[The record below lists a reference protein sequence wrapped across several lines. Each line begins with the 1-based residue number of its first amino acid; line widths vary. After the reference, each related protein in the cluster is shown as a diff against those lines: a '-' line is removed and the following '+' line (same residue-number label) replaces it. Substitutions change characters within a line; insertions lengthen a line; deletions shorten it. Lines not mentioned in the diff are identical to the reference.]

1 MSLALLRSSATAR
14 SEVTNE
20 MSFDHPTHW
29 GTERST
35 PDFESNIIKLLAA
48 FRTKQ
53 NPIIHV
59 CHHSLSP
66 SSPLHPSNPGAAF
79 TDYALPQGDEPV
91 ISKSVNSGFIG
102 TDLSDRIKSL
112 GIESLVIVGLTTG
125 HCVSTTTRMAAN
137 LNVVGGENNVV
148 LVSDATAMFNREFE
162 GMMYDAETLHRINLA
177 TINEEFC
184 VVKRTEE
191 VLIEL

>member
-1 MSLALLRSSATAR
+1 MSSSTSRKTGLLLIDVQKGF
-14 SEVTNE
+14 E
-20 MSFDHPTHW
+20 HPTYW

-48 FRTKQ
+48 FRAKQ
-53 NPIIHV
+53 NPIIHI

-66 SSPLHPSNPGAAF
+66 SSPLHPSNPSAAF

-91 ISKSVNSGFIG
+91 ISKSVNSAFIG
-102 TDLSDRIKSL
+102 TDLEDKIKSL
-112 GIESLVIVGLTTG
+112 GIERLVIVGLTTG

-137 LNVVGGENNVV
+137 LKVVGGEENVV

-162 GMMYDAETLHRINLA
+162 GVVYDAEMLHRMELA

-184 VVKRTEE
+184 VVRRTGD
-191 VLIEL
+191 VLRDL